1 MRRLILLSLLLSVP
15 LLARAVRPAFG
26 AGLWYP
32 GEREELSREVDRLIG
47 NPSQKR
53 IFPRL
58 LLVPHAGYRYSGVV
72 AGRGYA
78 QIRGRAFSR
87 VLILG
92 PSHRGGAEGL
102 ILPREEAF
110 STPLG
115 EVPVDRVA
123 LKALQERGLGS
134 VDRSGVLTDREHSVE
149 NQLPFLQRALNGPF
163 QILPILVGRVSPEE
177 AMRVGLA
184 LRSLVDS
191 ETLVVVSTD
200 LTHYGRAYGFTPYSD
215 GPRGR
220 MEREDRGFLETA
232 RRVSLKSLLSWM
244 RLHPVNPCGL
254 SPLLISLSL
263 FQGEGLRGETLAYG
277 IGGEGERALVGYG
290 SFVLFSKLKIQKEE
304 KMLAE
309 GEKRSLLKV
318 ARRSIEQ
325 ALNLSTE
332 GGEEVVT
339 PAMKEER
346 GVFVTL
352 RKRGELRGCIGS
364 LKPEGSLYQGVMRN
378 ALNAAFR
385 DPRFSPV
392 TEGEWKR
399 GGITLEISALTPL
412 TPVADYKTLR
422 LGTDGVLLSDGFQQA
437 VFLPQ
442 VAEETG
448 WDLETFL
455 GHLCMKAGLQSQ
467 AFKKPE
473 IKFWSFQAEVWAEE

>member
-1 MRRLILLSLLLSVP
+1 MKRLIILSLLLSVS
-15 LLARAVRPAFG
+15 LSGQSVRPAFG

-32 GEREELSREVDRLIG
+32 RGGDELRGEVDRLMG
-47 NPSQKR
+47 NPPLRSF
-53 IFPRL
+53 FPRL
-58 LLVPHAGYRYSGVV
+58 LLVPHAGYLYSGVV

-78 QIRGRAFSR
+78 QIRGRAFWR

-92 PSHRGGAEGL
+92 PSHREGAEGL

-110 STPLG
+110 ATPLG
-115 EVPVDRVA
+115 EVPVDRAA
-123 LKALQERGLGS
+123 LEALREMGLGR
-134 VDRSGVLTDREHSVE
+134 VDRSGALTDREHSVE
-149 NQLPFLQRALNGPF
+149 NQLPFLQRALSSPF
-163 QILPILVGRVSPEE
+163 QILPLLVGRVSPEE
-177 AMRVGLA
+177 AVRIGLA
-184 LRSLVDS
+184 LRRWVDS
-191 ETLVVVSTD
+191 GTLVVVSTD
-200 LTHYGRAYGFTPYSD
+200 LTHYGRAYGFTPYR
-215 GPRGR
+215 GNLRGR

-232 RRVSLKSLLSWM
+232 GKVSPKSLLSWM

-254 SPLLISLSL
+254 SPLLVSLSL
-263 FQGEGLRGETLAYG
+263 FEGEGLRGETLAYG

-290 SFVLFSKLKIQKEE
+290 SFVLFSKLKIEKEE
-304 KMLAE
+304 KMLTE

-318 ARRSIEQ
+318 ARGSIEQ
-325 ALNLSTE
+325 ALRLST
-332 GGEEVVT
+332 GGGDEIVT

-385 DPRFSPV
+385 DPRFSPM

-399 GGITLEISALTPL
+399 GEITLEISALTPL
-412 TPVADYKTLR
+412 TPVTDYRTLR

-442 VAEETG
+442 VADETG

-455 GHLCMKAGLQSQ
+455 GHLCLKAGLQAQS
-467 AFKKPE
+467 FKKPG
-473 IKFWSFQAEVWAEE
+473 IQFWSFQAEVWAEE

>member
-1 MRRLILLSLLLSVP
+1 M
-15 LLARAVRPAFG
+15 
-26 AGLWYP
+26 
-32 GEREELSREVDRLIG
+32 
-47 NPSQKR
+47 
-53 IFPRL
+53 
-58 LLVPHAGYRYSGVV
+58 
-72 AGRGYA
+72 
-78 QIRGRAFSR
+78 
-87 VLILG
+87 
-92 PSHRGGAEGL
+92 
-102 ILPREEAF
+102 
-110 STPLG
+110 
-115 EVPVDRVA
+115 
-123 LKALQERGLGS
+123 
-134 VDRSGVLTDREHSVE
+134 LT
-149 NQLPFLQRALNGPF
+149 
-163 QILPILVGRVSPEE
+163 
-177 AMRVGLA
+177 
-184 LRSLVDS
+184 
-191 ETLVVVSTD
+191 
-200 LTHYGRAYGFTPYSD
+200 
-215 GPRGR
+215 
-220 MEREDRGFLETA
+220 
-232 RRVSLKSLLSWM
+232 
-244 RLHPVNPCGL
+244 
-254 SPLLISLSL
+254 
-263 FQGEGLRGETLAYG
+263 
-277 IGGEGERALVGYG
+277 
-290 SFVLFSKLKIQKEE
+290 
-304 KMLAE
+304 E

-455 GHLCMKAGLQSQ
+455 GHLCMKAGLQAQ
-467 AFKKPE
+467 AFKKPG